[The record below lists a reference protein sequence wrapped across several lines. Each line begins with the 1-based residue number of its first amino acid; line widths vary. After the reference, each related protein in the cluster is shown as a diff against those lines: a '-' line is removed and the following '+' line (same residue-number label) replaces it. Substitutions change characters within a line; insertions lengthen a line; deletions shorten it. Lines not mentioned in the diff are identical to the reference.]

1 MKRMFWIVA
10 VMVVFFSLG
19 LVCPPSHAQEKATTL
34 NFASFFPPENRVSLL
49 MVDWCKEVEKRT
61 NGRVKV
67 TYFAGGTLAPA
78 PQIYAAVIK
87 GIADIG
93 LSFMG
98 YTQGRFPLSDVIEQP
113 IGYKSGYVGTK
124 LANEFYKKFKPKEF
138 DDVKVMFLHTSPPHL
153 LFAKK
158 PINRLEDLKGL
169 KIRTNSPVAKALGA
183 LQVGMP
189 MSEAYDALSKGVV
202 QGIIGPYEPMKGFK
216 LAEVVNHS
224 IEYGNAFV
232 GGAFVVMNK
241 GKWNAFPADVQKTIE
256 EINVEYIEKLAR
268 LWDDYDKEAKDY
280 FIEKGGK
287 IIVLPKAEADRWAEK
302 VRPLLDDY
310 VKETKAK
317 GLPGDEALKFF
328 QDYLKAHQK

>member
-10 VMVVFFSLG
+10 VVFVFFG
-19 LVCPPSHAQEKATTL
+19 LSFPFSTSHAQEKTITL
-34 NFASFFPPENRVSLL
+34 NFASFFPAENKVSHL
-49 MVDWCKEVEKRT
+49 MVQWGNEVEKRT

-78 PQIYAAVIK
+78 VQIYQAVVK
-87 GIADIG
+87 GIADVG

-98 YTQGRFPLSDVIEQP
+98 YTWGRFPLSEVIEQP

-124 LANEFYKKFKPKEF
+124 LANEFYKKFKPKEY
-138 DDVKVMFLHTSPPHL
+138 DDTKVLFLHTSPPHL
-153 LFAKK
+153 LFTKK
-158 PINRLEDLKGL
+158 PVNTLEDLKGL

-183 LQVGMP
+183 VQVGMP
-189 MSEAYDALSKGVV
+189 MSDAYDALSKGVV
-202 QGIIGPYEPMKGFK
+202 QGIIGPYEPMKGFR

-224 IEYGNAFV
+224 IEYGSAFV

-241 GKWNAFPADVQKTIE
+241 GKWDAFPADIQKTIE
-256 EINVEYIEKLAR
+256 EMDVEYIEKLGR

-287 IIVLPKAEADRWAEK
+287 VIVLPKTEADRWARA
-302 VRPLLDDY
+302 VRPVLDDY
-310 VKETKAK
+310 LKDMKSK
-317 GLPGDEALKFF
+317 GLPGDEALKFCV
-328 QDYLKAHQK
+328 DYLKTHQN

>member
-1 MKRMFWIVA
+1 MKRMSWIVA
-10 VMVVFFSLG
+10 VMFVLLALSLPFSS
-19 LVCPPSHAQEKATTL
+19 SHAQEKATTL

-78 PQIYAAVIK
+78 VQIYQAVVK

-98 YTQGRFPLSDVIEQP
+98 YTWGRFPLSEVIEQP
-113 IGYKSGYVGTK
+113 IGYKSGYMGTK
-124 LANEFYKKFKPKEF
+124 LANEFYKKFKPKEY
-138 DDVKVMFLHTSPPHL
+138 DDTKVLFLHTSPPHL
-153 LFAKK
+153 LFTKK
-158 PINRLEDLKGL
+158 PVNTLEDLRGL

-183 LQVGMP
+183 VQVGMP
-189 MSEAYDALSKGVV
+189 MSDAYDALSKGVV
-202 QGIIGPYEPMKGFK
+202 QGIIGPYEPMKGFR

-224 IEYGNAFV
+224 IEYGSAFV

-241 GKWNAFPADVQKTIE
+241 GKWNAFPADIQKTIE
-256 EINVEYIEKLAR
+256 EMDVEYIEKLGR

-287 IIVLPKAEADRWAEK
+287 IIVLPKAEADRWAK
-302 VRPLLDDY
+302 AVRPVLDDY
-310 VKETKAK
+310 LKDMKSK
-317 GLPGDEALKFF
+317 GLPGDEALKFCV
-328 QDYLKAHQK
+328 DYLKTHQN

>member
-10 VMVVFFSLG
+10 VMFVFFSLC
-19 LVCPPSHAQEKATTL
+19 LACPPSYAQEKAVTL
-34 NFASFFPPENRVSLL
+34 NFASFFPGENRVSLL
-49 MVDWCKEVEKRT
+49 MDQWGKEVEKRT
-61 NGRVKV
+61 NGRVKM

-78 PQIYAAVIK
+78 AQIYQAVVK

-98 YTQGRFPLSDVIEQP
+98 YTWGRFPLSEVIEQP

-124 LANEFYKKFKPKEF
+124 LANEFYKKFKPKEY
-138 DDVKVMFLHTSPPHL
+138 DDTKVLFLHTSPPHL
-153 LFAKK
+153 LFTKK
-158 PINRLEDLKGL
+158 PVNTLEDLKGL

-183 LQVGMP
+183 VQVGMP
-189 MSEAYDALSKGVV
+189 MSDAYDALSKGVV
-202 QGIIGPYEPMKGFK
+202 QGIIGPYEPMKGFR

-224 IEYGNAFV
+224 IEYGSAFV

-241 GKWNAFPADVQKTIE
+241 GKWNAFPADIQKTIE
-256 EINVEYIEKLAR
+256 EMDVEYIEKLGR

-287 IIVLPKAEADRWAEK
+287 VIVLPKAEADRWAQA
-302 VRPLLDDY
+302 VRPVLDDY
-310 VKETKAK
+310 LKDMKSK
-317 GLPGDEALKFF
+317 GLPGDEALKFCV
-328 QDYLKAHQK
+328 DYLKTHQN